1 MSATIGIISTAFL
14 CASGIVL
21 TKLCWIRAER
31 EHPSPEYVVI
41 PKDHYEHLQR
51 EAKREMIIVQ
61 PQLPPP
67 PHYSE
72 KTPLFSDDDTISI

>member
-14 CASGIVL
+14 CASGIIL
-21 TKLCWIRAER
+21 TRLCWIRAER
-31 EHPSPEYVVI
+31 EDALIEYVVI
-41 PKDHYEHLQR
+41 PKDHYNNLQR
-51 EAKREMIIVQ
+51 EAKRKIIIEQ
-61 PQLPPP
+61 PQLPP

>member
-1 MSATIGIISTAFL
+1 MSLTIAVLSTAFL
-14 CASGIVL
+14 CGSGIVL
-21 TKLCWIRAER
+21 LRVCQIRADLEN
-31 EHPSPEYVVI
+31 PLPEYVVI

-67 PHYSE
+67 PRYSE